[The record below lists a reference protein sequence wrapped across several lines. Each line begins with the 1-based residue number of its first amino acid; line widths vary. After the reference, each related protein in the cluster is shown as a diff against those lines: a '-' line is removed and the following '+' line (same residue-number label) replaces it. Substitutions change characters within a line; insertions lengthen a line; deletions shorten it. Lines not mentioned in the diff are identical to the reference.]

1 MTLISTSLN
10 SLGLVLLTH
19 AVYSAHEHSLLPT
32 TASLPPDITIELLTA
47 VLVLCIGIVLASPDL
62 KPINW
67 SVWGGKLSREE
78 HKAAKNPGE
87 VTERDPY
94 VQLDVRRGFLDI
106 RSTRKEF
113 ADWVREGAT
122 K

>member
-10 SLGLVLLTH
+10 GLGLVLLTH

-32 TASLPPDITIELLTA
+32 TAALPLDITIELLAA
-47 VLVLCIGIVLASPDL
+47 VLLLCIGIVLASPDL
-62 KPINW
+62 KPIKW

-78 HKAAKNPGE
+78 HKAAEKAGD

-94 VQLDVRRGFLDI
+94 EQLDVRRGFLDI
-106 RSTRKEF
+106 RSKRQDF